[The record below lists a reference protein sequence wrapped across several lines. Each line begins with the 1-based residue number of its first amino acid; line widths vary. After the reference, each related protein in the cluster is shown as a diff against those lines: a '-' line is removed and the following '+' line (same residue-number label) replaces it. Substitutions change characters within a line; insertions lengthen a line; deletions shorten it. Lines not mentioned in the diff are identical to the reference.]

1 MASLRCDPILMTCGW
16 VLQHPKP
23 AGLGFGLKLSQW
35 WVVQSLT
42 EPFSMGGNPVGIEGS
57 PVTDNVSTHIVA
69 CTLAV
74 LELADDIQ
82 LAQGGKGVLGGPP
95 GHTGG
100 SHHGGDAGD
109 TK

>member
-1 MASLRCDPILMTCGW
+1 
-16 VLQHPKP
+16 
-23 AGLGFGLKLSQW
+23 
-35 WVVQSLT
+35 
-42 EPFSMGGNPVGIEGS
+42 MGGNPVGIEGS

-82 LAQGGKGVLGGPP
+82 LAQGGKGVLGGAP

-100 SHHGGDAGD
+100 THHGGDAGD
-109 TK
+109 TKRDQVGHIEATVKAGFGFAECHGMSRDSGSLGNACVEI